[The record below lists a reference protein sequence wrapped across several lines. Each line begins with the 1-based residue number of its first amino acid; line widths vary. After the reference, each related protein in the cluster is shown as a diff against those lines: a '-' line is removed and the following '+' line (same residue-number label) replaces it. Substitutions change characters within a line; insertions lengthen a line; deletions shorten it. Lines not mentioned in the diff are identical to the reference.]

1 MTPVDEC
8 SWSCWW
14 EADGFLSAEAGG
26 GGSEAST
33 AKTIKNWA
41 YWELGFP
48 FIDVWICYLE
58 VEAFLEGD
66 GSQDLGGDGAG
77 QHVDLFH
84 SSSVGVLL
92 FPAVKHPPAQ

>member
-1 MTPVDEC
+1 MKGPGYV
-8 SWSCWW
+8 
-14 EADGFLSAEAGG
+14 GG
-26 GGSEAST
+26 KLMVVFVQKQVGGSEAST
-33 AKTIKNWA
+33 TKTIKNRA
-41 YWELGFP
+41 YWELGVP
-48 FIDVWICYLE
+48 FIGVWIWYLE